1 MYVQIRTKHVILPIS
16 LHYKPCI
23 APKKKECRLTNIP
36 ANKKNKQ
43 YIIYVY
49 WKKNQANMINTAS
62 FTLQFWCCVI
72 CYVKKNKLK
81 FDFFDM
87 VNILLYMLFE
97 PYQHAGK
104 CP

>member
-1 MYVQIRTKHVILPIS
+1 MCIGKKSSKYDKYCKFYFAILV
-16 LHYKPCI
+16 LC
-23 APKKKECRLTNIP
+23 
-36 ANKKNKQ
+36 
-43 YIIYVY
+43 
-49 WKKNQANMINTAS
+49 NM
-62 FTLQFWCCVI
+62 LCE
-72 CYVKKNKLK
+72 KKNKLK